1 VTINIAYPWLRS
13 VLSPK
18 TFWLYFTAILL
29 LIVLPI
35 NNSDTINLNHIM
47 ILEIRG
53 DYLAHALIFF
63 PWAFFMLP
71 MQQKAWSWS
80 ILGLFFSTGTELL
93 QYLLPYRRFNINDL
107 ISNSLG
113 ILLGMIVLLLVMK
126 RLKQQQ
132 NPDNGHIM
140 KSKRD

>member
-1 VTINIAYPWLRS
+1 
-13 VLSPK
+13 
-18 TFWLYFTAILL
+18 LYITAILL

-35 NNSDTINLNHIM
+35 NNSDTLNLNHI
-47 ILEIRG
+47 IFQEIRG
-53 DYLAHALIFF
+53 DYLVQALIFF

-80 ILGLFFSTGTELL
+80 ILGLIFSTGTELL

-113 ILLGMIVLLLVMK
+113 ILLGMIVVLLVMK
-126 RLKQQQ
+126 RLKQQ
-132 NPDNGHIM
+132 PTSG
-140 KSKRD
+140 

>member
-1 VTINIAYPWLRS
+1 
-13 VLSPK
+13 
-18 TFWLYFTAILL
+18 
-29 LIVLPI
+29 
-35 NNSDTINLNHIM
+35 M

-53 DYLAHALIFF
+53 DYLVHALIFF
-63 PWAFFMLP
+63 PWSFFMLP

-80 ILGLFFSTGTELL
+80 LLGLLFSTGTELL

-132 NPDNGHIM
+132 NPDNGLIM